1 MLKPCRRIAR
11 SGWATRALPLLTAL
25 CFGLVMMSVSSR
37 AEAYTWMIKH
47 GYANCGA
54 CHADPSGGELLTVY
68 GRAMSEAFLS
78 SKFGGS
84 SEGGEEAADSDSEA
98 KEEEESRWVRRQMAK
113 ARSRAAGAKLAKPAK
128 KRAAAAA
135 PADEEVEAEDEPA
148 PKKAGAAAKAEA
160 AE

>member
-11 SGWATRALPLLTAL
+11 SGWATRALPLLSAL
-25 CFGLVMMSVSSR
+25 CFGLITMSVSSR
-37 AEAYTWMIKH
+37 AQAYTWMVKH

-84 SEGGEEAADSDSEA
+84 SDGGEEAADSDSEA
-98 KEEEESRWVRRQMAK
+98 KEEEESRWMRRQMAK
-113 ARSRAAGAKLAKPAK
+113 ARSRGRP
-128 KRAAAAA
+128 
-135 PADEEVEAEDEPA
+135 EAR
-148 PKKAGAAAKAEA
+148 EA
-160 AE
+160 FQEAR